1 MEKKFTKFELA
12 RMKRTAQNLNQY
24 LTKKH
29 KLVAKQMEIEAELAE
44 LNQLIE
50 LTDAP
55 TKAMTGG
62 FGTEDIIKKVVNE
75 GFDYQI
81 ALKVLE
87 SLDFSYEVYNE
98 KTILSKETDKLYKR
112 LSKKYSG
119 TELRNRMYYSL
130 ISKGFSSET
139 VYAILNEKEWSRE

>member
-62 FGTEDIIKKVVNE
+62 FGTEDIIKKVVTPTDTVDKNGNLVKVTTFEFIYPDTIVPPLPRVEVESEEDTLTCEQFDNNNNE
-75 GFDYQI
+75 T
-81 ALKVLE
+81 L
-87 SLDFSYEVYNE
+87 
-98 KTILSKETDKLYKR
+98 
-112 LSKKYSG
+112 
-119 TELRNRMYYSL
+119 
-130 ISKGFSSET
+130 
-139 VYAILNEKEWSRE
+139 

>member
-62 FGTEDIIKKVVNE
+62 FGTEDIIKKVVTPTDTVDKNGNLVKVTTFAFIYPDTIVPPLPRVEVDSEEDTLNCEQFDNNNNE
-75 GFDYQI
+75 T
-81 ALKVLE
+81 L
-87 SLDFSYEVYNE
+87 
-98 KTILSKETDKLYKR
+98 
-112 LSKKYSG
+112 
-119 TELRNRMYYSL
+119 
-130 ISKGFSSET
+130 
-139 VYAILNEKEWSRE
+139 

>member
-62 FGTEDIIKKVVNE
+62 FGTEDIIKKVVTPTDTVDKNGNLVKVTTFEFIYPDTIVPPLPRVEIDSEEDTLACEQFDNNNNE
-75 GFDYQI
+75 T
-81 ALKVLE
+81 L
-87 SLDFSYEVYNE
+87 
-98 KTILSKETDKLYKR
+98 
-112 LSKKYSG
+112 
-119 TELRNRMYYSL
+119 
-130 ISKGFSSET
+130 
-139 VYAILNEKEWSRE
+139 

>member
-62 FGTEDIIKKVVNE
+62 FGTEDIIKKVVTPTDTVDKNGNLVKVTTFEFIYPDTIVPPLPRVEIDSEEDTLNCEQFDNNNNE
-75 GFDYQI
+75 T
-81 ALKVLE
+81 L
-87 SLDFSYEVYNE
+87 
-98 KTILSKETDKLYKR
+98 
-112 LSKKYSG
+112 
-119 TELRNRMYYSL
+119 
-130 ISKGFSSET
+130 
-139 VYAILNEKEWSRE
+139 